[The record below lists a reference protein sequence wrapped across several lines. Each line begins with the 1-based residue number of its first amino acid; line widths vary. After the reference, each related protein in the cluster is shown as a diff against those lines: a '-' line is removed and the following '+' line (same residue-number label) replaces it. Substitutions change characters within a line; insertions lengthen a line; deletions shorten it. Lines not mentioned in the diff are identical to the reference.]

1 MSELNDEK
9 YEEIVMGLIVSGG
22 NARSLAMEAIQAAKA
37 GEFDKAGTLMT
48 ECEEALTEA
57 HNIQTEL
64 IQKEIRG
71 EHVQIML
78 LMVHAQDHLMNAI
91 VVKDMA
97 LEIIDLHQKIK

>member
-1 MSELNDEK
+1 MTDMTDEK

-37 GEFDKAGTLMT
+37 GDFDKADILMT
-48 ECEEALTEA
+48 ECEEALSEA

-71 EHVQIML
+71 EHVHIML

-97 LEIIDLHQKIK
+97 LEFIELYRTR

>member
-1 MSELNDEK
+1 MIDEK
-9 YEEIVMGLIVSGG
+9 YEEVVMGLIVSSGD
-22 NARSLAMEAIQAAKA
+22 ARSLAMEAIQAAKA
-37 GEFDKAGTLMT
+37 KAFDKANALMA
-48 ECEEALTEA
+48 ECEIALTKA

-91 VVKDMA
+91 VVKEMA
-97 LEIIDLHQKIK
+97 MEIIELHHKIE

>member
-1 MSELNDEK
+1 MSEINDEK

-22 NARSLAMEAIQAAKA
+22 DARSLAMEAIQAAKA
-37 GEFDKAGTLMT
+37 GDFVKADSLMAD
-48 ECEEALTEA
+48 CENALTEA
-57 HNIQTEL
+57 HKIQTEL

-97 LEIIDLHQKIK
+97 TEIIDLHKKM